1 MFFAPTRA
9 GGQELGQFVSKPFSA
24 WIKMSEKAAWH
35 AKKDYH
41 LTAMTRMEE
50 FLSRYEN
57 PCQAI
62 HTLLDSEAKRMME
75 SNQKVIESLLKIVL
89 LCGKQGLALRGHR
102 DDTINWEDEDGS
114 SNDGNFVQ
122 LVRFR
127 AETDP
132 ILANHLSKSPRNALY
147 TSKTIQNELVGVIG
161 DSIRRDIVEEVKK
174 ARFYSV
180 IADEVT
186 DAGNRGALNC
196 PKVCAWQ

>member
-1 MFFAPTRA
+1 
-9 GGQELGQFVSKPFSA
+9 
-24 WIKMSEKAAWH
+24 
-35 AKKDYH
+35 
-41 LTAMTRMEE
+41 
-50 FLSRYEN
+50 
-57 PCQAI
+57 
-62 HTLLDSEAKRMME
+62 MME

-102 DDTINWEDEDGS
+102 DDTINWEDEEGS

-132 ILANHLSKSPRNALY
+132 ILANHLSKSPRNARY
-147 TSKTIQNELVGVIG
+147 ASKTIQNELVGVIG

-186 DAGNRGALNC
+186 DAGNREELSIVLRYVLGSEIKEVFVDFVEVARITGEVLARTILQWLQEHGLSLTC
-196 PKVCAWQ
+196 RHAW